1 MFLRQKQ
8 IETNREANQVKHSR
22 YSLRIIDNLLL
33 QFILQDNSFVPKHK
47 TQILP
52 TLGRLE
58 EKSDIFVCL
67 FLFCHLTSSRYFFFS
82 LSFLSF
88 FLPSFFSFFT
98 GTIPIVGVGGISNG
112 KDVYEKIRAGASLV
126 QLYTALIYEGPPLVK
141 KIKRELSELLR

>member
-52 TLGRLE
+52 TLGRNQIFL
-58 EKSDIFVCL
+58 FVCFYFVIWPLLVISFSL
-67 FLFCHLTSSRYFFFS
+67 FLF
-82 LSFLSF
+82 FLCF
-88 FLPSFFSFFT
+88 FLPFFT